1 MLYQWSVSRKGT
13 DLFAKGQWSV
23 NDCWSKER
31 GKGTNFDRYSYCP
44 RSSHPDIGRMNL
56 CGQRRGMLGWS
67 EWSLWTGNFWPLR
80 KAFYVIYE
88 GKRSEG
94 LRLSENTKAFR
105 VSISLW
111 KDGAGWLLGVLQ
123 EFYWTNGGKLWGRNK
138 KGRKHNLWV
147 ALGRD
152 RRERVLVLHRRRG
165 RQWGGSFYTKEQR

>member
-1 MLYQWSVSRKGT
+1 M
-13 DLFAKGQWSV
+13 
-23 NDCWSKER
+23 
-31 GKGTNFDRYSYCP
+31 
-44 RSSHPDIGRMNL
+44 
-56 CGQRRGMLGWS
+56 
-67 EWSLWTGNFWPLR
+67 R

-94 LRLSENTKAFR
+94 LRLSENNKAFR

-165 RQWGGSFYTKEQR
+165 RQ